1 MTRYTRTIFAALLAV
16 MIATLVGC
24 AREYGEE
31 YGQQA
36 ENPRATEPAASSM
49 ESQRFVEEANAAAQV
64 EVSRGEIA
72 EAKAQSQEVKDFGR
86 MMVDDHSRTGEELE
100 EVAESLGIS
109 VPDQLPAAEQQAM
122 EDLSELSGEDFDRE
136 YLSEIVDAH
145 RQAVELFRR
154 ASTQIDL
161 APELQR
167 FASDKLPKLEEH
179 LRRAQELSGVTTI

>member
-1 MTRYTRTIFAALLAV
+1 
-16 MIATLVGC
+16 
-24 AREYGEE
+24 
-31 YGQQA
+31 
-36 ENPRATEPAASSM
+36 
-49 ESQRFVEEANAAAQV
+49 
-64 EVSRGEIA
+64 
-72 EAKAQSQEVKDFGR
+72 
-86 MMVDDHSRTGEELE
+86 
-100 EVAESLGIS
+100 
-109 VPDQLPAAEQQAM
+109 M

-167 FASDKLPKLEEH
+167 VASDKLPKLEEH